1 MTHVT
6 FVTHVTTAEV
16 PRIAVFARAL
26 RLSLLALLRD
36 GKSGELRVLMLAL
49 LVAVSALTAVGFFT
63 SRVSLAVDQQAG
75 EVLAADLRLQSRT
88 PIGREYFDL
97 AAAAGLDTAEVS
109 TFPSVVLKGEDS
121 ALTAIRAVSS
131 RYPLR
136 GRLKVADVPF
146 GPAREVTVLP
156 GPGEAWLE
164 PRLFGQLDARIGER
178 IRVGQ
183 TELTIAKVLDYRP
196 DQGSQFVDLAPTLLM
211 RLEDVPATK
220 LTQEGSRIGYAAL
233 FAGETQA
240 VASFKEQLI
249 ARKKPG
255 QRIVDIDEASPQIRS
270 AIDRAG
276 RFLNLAALVTIL
288 LAAIAVAIA
297 ARRYVAR
304 HLDTVALMKSM
315 GASQRLV
322 LAISVLELLAIAIIA
337 GVSGALLG
345 YAAQE
350 GIAFLVRDL
359 VRGELPRPALSAGWL
374 GLMTSIFILVGFA
387 LPPLMQL
394 RKVPPARVL
403 RRNLEPPP
411 LRYAFVYGSA
421 IAALA
426 ALLYWLVRD
435 PKLLGYVAA
444 ATFGTFVVLIAAGW
458 VLVRSLGSLRGSVGI
473 SWRYGMANIA
483 RRGRDSVIQIVAFGL
498 GLMVLLL
505 LAVVR
510 NDLMQQWRASLPEN
524 APNHFMINIRPDQTA
539 AIREFFA
546 TKSEVTPPQ
555 LVPMVRARLTQINGR
570 PVGELQAPSER
581 GRDFLEREANLTWA
595 QTLQQDNK
603 LVAGEWWREGDGGG
617 PRVSVEIELAQSL
630 GLKIGD
636 DLSYDV
642 AGEIVD
648 AKVSSFR
655 EVQWDSFR
663 PNFFMVFS
671 PGTLDDSS
679 GTYITSV
686 HIPREQRSILLE
698 FTRRFPEVT
707 AIDLEAVLTQVRGV
721 MDKASL
727 AVQYVF
733 AFTLLA
739 GVTVLL
745 AAIQST
751 RDERRYESAML
762 RTLGASRRV
771 VLQGVAAE
779 FTTLGLLSGTL
790 AAVGATVAGYFLAT
804 RLFNL
809 DYTFSFAVWGIGLAA
824 GAVLVGVSGTLATRS
839 VVNHP
844 PVATLRGN

>member
-1 MTHVT
+1 MK
-6 FVTHVTTAEV
+6 
-16 PRIAVFARAL
+16 AL
-26 RLSLLALLRD
+26 RLALLALLRD

-75 EVLAADLRLQSRT
+75 EVLAADLRLQSRA
-88 PIGREYFDL
+88 PIERQYFDL
-97 AAAAGLDTAEVS
+97 ATAAGLATAEVS
-109 TFPSVVLKGEDS
+109 TFPSVVLKGNDS
-121 ALTAIRAVSS
+121 ALTAIRAVSP

-136 GRLKVADVPF
+136 GRLKVAEVPF
-146 GPAREVTVLP
+146 GPAHEVTTLP

-164 PRLFGQLDARIGER
+164 PRLFGQLDARVGDR
-178 IRVGQ
+178 VRVGQ

-220 LTQEGSRIGYAAL
+220 LTQEGSRINYAAL
-233 FAGETQA
+233 FAGPTPA
-240 VASFKEQLI
+240 VAQFKEQLT
-249 ARKKPG
+249 ARKRPG
-255 QRIVDIDEASPQIRS
+255 QRIVDVAEASPQIRS
-270 AIDRAG
+270 AVDRAG

-322 LAISVLELLAIAIIA
+322 LAISVLQLLAIAIVA
-337 GVSGALLG
+337 GVGGALIG

-350 GIAFLVRDL
+350 GIAFLLRDL

-374 GLMTSIFILVGFA
+374 GLMTSIFILIGFA
-387 LPPLMQL
+387 LPPLLQL

-403 RRNLEPPP
+403 RHNLEPPP
-411 LRYAFVYGSA
+411 LRYAVVYGTA

-435 PKLLGYVAA
+435 PKLLGYVAV
-444 ATFGTFVVLIAAGW
+444 ATLATFVVLIAAGW
-458 VLVRSLGSLRGSVGI
+458 VLVKSLGTLRGSVGI

-510 NDLMQQWRASLPEN
+510 NDLMHQWRASLPEN

-539 AIREFFA
+539 AIGEFFA
-546 TKSEVTPPQ
+546 KRAVPPPE
-555 LVPMVRARLTQINGR
+555 LVPMIRARLTQINGT
-570 PVGELQAPSER
+570 PVAQLKISSER

-595 QTLQQDNK
+595 QAMQKDNK
-603 LVAGEWWREGDGGG
+603 LVAGEWWRPDDGGG
-617 PRVSVEIELAQSL
+617 PRVSVEIELARSL
-630 GLKIGD
+630 GLNIGD
-636 DLSYDV
+636 NLTYDI

-648 AKVSSFR
+648 AKVTSFR
-655 EVQWDSFR
+655 DVQWDSFR

-671 PGTLDDSS
+671 PGTLDDTT

-686 HIPREQRSILLE
+686 HIAREQRGILLE
-698 FTRRFPEVT
+698 FTRQFPEVT
-707 AIDLEAVLTQVRGV
+707 AIDLDAILTQVRGV

-739 GVTVLL
+739 GITVLL

-790 AAVGATVAGYFLAT
+790 AAVGATAAGYFLAT

-824 GAVLVGVSGTLATRS
+824 GALLVGISGTLATRS

>member
-1 MTHVT
+1 MTK
-6 FVTHVTTAEV
+6 
-16 PRIAVFARAL
+16 AL
-26 RLSLLALLRD
+26 RLALLALLRD

-75 EVLAADLRLQSRT
+75 EVLAADLRLQSRS
-88 PIGREYFDL
+88 PIEREYFDL
-97 AAAAGLDTAEVS
+97 AKAAGLATAEVS
-109 TFPSVVLKGEDS
+109 TFPSVVLKGSDS
-121 ALTAIRAVSS
+121 ALTAIRAASPN
-131 RYPLR
+131 YPLR

-146 GPAREVTVLP
+146 GPAREVTTLP

-164 PRLFGQLDARIGER
+164 PRLFGQLDARVGDR

-183 TELTIAKVLDYRP
+183 TELRIAKVLDYRP

-220 LTQEGSRIGYAAL
+220 LTQEGSRINYAAL
-233 FAGETQA
+233 FAGATPA
-240 VASFKEQLI
+240 VAQFKEQLT
-249 ARKKPG
+249 ARKRPG
-255 QRIVDIDEASPQIRS
+255 QRIVDVEEASPQIRS
-270 AIDRAG
+270 AVDRAG

-322 LAISVLELLAIAIIA
+322 LSISVLQLLAIAIVA
-337 GVSGALLG
+337 GVTGALIG

-350 GIAFLVRDL
+350 GIAFLLRDL

-374 GLMTSIFILVGFA
+374 GLMTSIFILIGFA
-387 LPPLMQL
+387 LPPLLQL

-403 RRNLEPPP
+403 RHNLEPPP
-411 LRYAFVYGSA
+411 LRYAVVYGTA

-435 PKLLGYVAA
+435 PKLLGYVAV
-444 ATFGTFVVLIAAGW
+444 ATLATFVVLIAAGW
-458 VLVRSLGSLRGSVGI
+458 VLVKSLGTLRGSVGV

-510 NDLMQQWRASLPEN
+510 NDLMHQWRASLPEN

-539 AIREFFA
+539 AIGEFFA
-546 TKSEVTPPQ
+546 KRALPPPE
-555 LVPMVRARLTQINGR
+555 LVPMIRARLTQINGT
-570 PVGELQAPSER
+570 PVAQLNKSNER
-581 GRDFLEREANLTWA
+581 AKDFLEREANLTWA
-595 QTLQQDNK
+595 QAMQKDNK
-603 LVAGEWWREGDGGG
+603 LVAGEWWRPDDGGG

-630 GLKIGD
+630 GLNIGD
-636 DLSYDV
+636 DLTYDI

-648 AKVSSFR
+648 AKVTSFR

-671 PGTLDDSS
+671 PGTLDDTS

-686 HIPREQRSILLE
+686 HIAREQRGILLD
-698 FTRRFPEVT
+698 FTRQFPEVT
-707 AIDLEAVLTQVRGV
+707 AIDLDAILTQVRGV

-739 GVTVLL
+739 GITVLL

-790 AAVGATVAGYFLAT
+790 AAIGATAAGYFLAT

-824 GAVLVGVSGTLATRS
+824 GALLVGISGTLATRS

-844 PVATLRGN
+844 PVATLRGG

>member
-1 MTHVT
+1 MTK
-6 FVTHVTTAEV
+6 
-16 PRIAVFARAL
+16 AL
-26 RLSLLALLRD
+26 RLALLALLRD

-75 EVLAADLRLQSRT
+75 EVLAADLRLQSRS
-88 PIGREYFDL
+88 PIQREYFDL
-97 AAAAGLDTAEVS
+97 ATTAGLATAEVS
-109 TFPSVVLKGEDS
+109 TFPSVVLKGQDS

-146 GPAREVTVLP
+146 GPASETTSLP

-164 PRLFGQLDARIGER
+164 PRLFGQLDARVGDR

-211 RLEDVPATK
+211 RMEDVPATK
-220 LTQEGSRIGYAAL
+220 LTQEGRRIGYAAL
-233 FAGETQA
+233 FAGNPDK
-240 VASFKEQLI
+240 VAQFKEELT
-249 ARKKPG
+249 ARKRPG
-255 QRIVDIDEASPQIRS
+255 QRIVDVEEASPQIRS
-270 AIDRAG
+270 AVDRAS

-288 LAAIAVAIA
+288 LAAIAVAIT
-297 ARRYVAR
+297 ARRYVSR

-322 LAISVLELLAIAIIA
+322 LSISVLELLAIAIFA
-337 GVSGALLG
+337 GVLGAVIG

-350 GIAFLVRDL
+350 GIAYLLRDL
-359 VRGELPRPALSAGWL
+359 VRGELPRPGFGPGWL
-374 GLMTSIFILVGFA
+374 GLMTSILILIGFA
-387 LPPLMQL
+387 LPPLLQL

-411 LRYAFVYGSA
+411 LRYAVVYGT
-421 IAALA
+421 ALA
-426 ALLYWLVRD
+426 TLFLLLYWLVRD
-435 PKLLGYVAA
+435 SKLLVYVAG
-444 ATFGTFVVLIAAGW
+444 ATLGTFVVLLAAGW
-458 VLVRSLGSLRGSVGI
+458 LLVRSLSTLRGSVGV

-510 NDLMQQWRASLPEN
+510 NDLMQDWRASLPEN
-524 APNHFMINIRPDQTA
+524 APNHFMINIRPDQTT

-546 TKSEVTPPQ
+546 QHNTVTPPE
-555 LVPMVRARLTQINGR
+555 LVPMVRARLTQINGT
-570 PVGELQAPSER
+570 PVADLHLQSER
-581 GRDFLEREANLTWA
+581 GREFLEREANLTWV
-595 QTLQQDNK
+595 QTMQKDNK
-603 LVAGEWWREGDGGG
+603 LVAGEWWQPDDGGG
-617 PRVSVEIELAQSL
+617 PRVSVEIELANAL

-636 DLSYDV
+636 KLTYDI

-648 AKVSSFR
+648 ATVSSFR
-655 EVQWDSFR
+655 EVQWDSFK

-671 PGTLDDSS
+671 PGTLDDTT

-686 HIPREQRSILLE
+686 HIPREQRSILLD
-698 FTRRFPEVT
+698 FTRQFPEVT
-707 AIDLEAVLTQVRGV
+707 AIDLEAILAQVRGV

-745 AAIQST
+745 AAIQAT

-779 FTTLGLLSGTL
+779 FTTLGILAGTL
-790 AAVGATVAGYFLAT
+790 AAIGATAAGYYLAT
-804 RLFNL
+804 ELFNL
-809 DYTFSFAVWGIGLAA
+809 DYTFSFMVWGVGLVT
-824 GAVLVGVSGTLATRS
+824 GALLVGISGTLATRS

-844 PVATLRGN
+844 PVATLRSN

>member
-1 MTHVT
+1 MTK
-6 FVTHVTTAEV
+6 
-16 PRIAVFARAL
+16 AL
-26 RLSLLALLRD
+26 RLALLALLRD

-75 EVLAADLRLQSRT
+75 EVLAADLRLQSRA
-88 PIGREYFDL
+88 PIEREYFDL
-97 AAAAGLDTAEVS
+97 AAADGLTTAEVS
-109 TFPSVVLKGEDS
+109 TFPSVVLKGQDS

-131 RYPLR
+131 SYPLR

-146 GPAREVTVLP
+146 GPAREVTTLP

-164 PRLFGQLDARIGER
+164 PRLFGQLDARVGDR
-178 IRVGQ
+178 VRVGQ
-183 TELTIAKVLDYRP
+183 TELTISKVLDYRP

-233 FAGETQA
+233 FAGDTQK
-240 VASFKEQLI
+240 VVQFKEELT
-249 ARKKPG
+249 ARKRPG
-255 QRIVDIDEASPQIRS
+255 QRIVDVEEASPQIRS
-270 AIDRAG
+270 AVDRAS

-288 LAAIAVAIA
+288 LAAIAVAIT

-315 GASQRLV
+315 GAPQRLV

-337 GVSGALLG
+337 GVLGALIG

-350 GIAFLVRDL
+350 GIAFLLRDL
-359 VRGELPRPALSAGWL
+359 VRGALPRPGFGPGWL
-374 GLMTSIFILVGFA
+374 GLMTSILILIGFA
-387 LPPLMQL
+387 LPPLLQL

-421 IAALA
+421 LAALL

-435 PKLLGYVAA
+435 FKLIAYVSA
-444 ATFGTFVVLIAAGW
+444 ATLGTFVVLIVAGW
-458 VLVRSLGSLRGSVGI
+458 ILVRSLSTLRGSVGV

-546 TKSEVTPPQ
+546 KNTAVTPPE
-555 LVPMVRARLTQINGR
+555 LVPMIRARLTQINGT
-570 PVGELQAPSER
+570 PVKDLQIASER
-581 GRDFLEREANLTWA
+581 GRDFLDREANLTWA
-595 QTLQQDNK
+595 QSMQKDNK
-603 LVAGEWWREGDGGG
+603 LVAGEWWRADDGGG
-617 PRVSVEIELAQSL
+617 PRVSVEIELANSL

-636 DLSYDV
+636 QLTYDI

-648 AKVSSFR
+648 AKVTSFR

-671 PGTLDDSS
+671 PGTLDDST

-686 HIPREQRSILLE
+686 HIPREQRSILLA
-698 FTRRFPEVT
+698 FTRQFPEVT
-707 AIDLEAVLTQVRGV
+707 AIDLEAILTQVRGV

-745 AAIQST
+745 AAIQAT

-779 FTTLGLLSGTL
+779 FTTLGILSGTL
-790 AAVGATVAGYFLAT
+790 AAVGATAAGYFLAT

-809 DYTFSFAVWGIGLAA
+809 DYTFSFAVWGVGLTA
-824 GAVLVGVSGTLATRS
+824 GALLVGISGTLATRS

-844 PVATLRGN
+844 PVATLRGSN